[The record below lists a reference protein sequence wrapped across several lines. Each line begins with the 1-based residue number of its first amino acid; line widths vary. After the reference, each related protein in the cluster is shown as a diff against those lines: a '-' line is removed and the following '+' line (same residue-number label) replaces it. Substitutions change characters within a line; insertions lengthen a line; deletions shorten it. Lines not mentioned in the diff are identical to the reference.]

1 MFFLQLRDSTN
12 AVEDRSSASSYDDN
26 DIRDLGNL
34 TRGLQTADLN
44 KVDPSALTGNMET
57 IGKNLREKSAMSA
70 VMERVLNNDTL
81 VKLL

>member
-1 MFFLQLRDSTN
+1 MFFLQLRDTTN

-70 VMERVLNNDTL
+70 VMEHVLNNDTL

>member
-1 MFFLQLRDSTN
+1 MFFLQLRDTTN